1 MALIVADIYTTSNVR
16 ARDIAALRQ
25 RVHAKKGVAAEAAN
39 DNQQRLALNSN
50 RHFPLN
56 KARG

>member
-1 MALIVADIYTTSNVR
+1 MALIVAEINNVR
-16 ARDIAALRQ
+16 ARDIAALGQ
-25 RVHAKKGVAAEAAN
+25 HVHAKKGVAAEAAN

-50 RHFPLN
+50 RHSPLN

>member
-1 MALIVADIYTTSNVR
+1 VAV
-16 ARDIAALRQ
+16 
-25 RVHAKKGVAAEAAN
+25 EAAN
-39 DNQQRLALNSN
+39 DNQQRLALNRN